1 MSSFERY
8 TTSRMSFTNPDCQ
21 RLYEKILEVI
31 QATTGCSEASRF
43 YALNPYIAQIWA
55 RATEAQRDDNIDQIG

>member
-8 TTSRMSFTNPDCQ
+8 TTSRMTFTNPDCQ
-21 RLYEKILEVI
+21 RMYDAILQTIWVF
-31 QATTGCSEASRF
+31 TGCSDASGF

-55 RATEAQRDDNIDQIG
+55 RATEEQRDDNVDQIG

>member
-8 TTSRMSFTNPDCQ
+8 TTSRMSFTSPDCQ

-31 QATTGCSEASRF
+31 QACTGCSEASRF

-55 RATEAQRDDNIDQIG
+55 RATEEQRDDNIDQIG